1 VNELLSMLV
10 PLETLSGW
18 PQVTNPTPLQV
29 LLLLVGFPL
38 LVFIIVVAISKIATS
53 IHASRGDDIHA
64 NDPLW
69 VGDQEPAELE
79 AARANPGPEAE
90 EQASAGAAEEA
101 LAVEGDV
108 EDDDTGE
115 HVGGAGAR
123 W

>member
-1 VNELLSMLV
+1 MLV

-79 AARANPGPEAE
+79 AAGANPGPETGEQTPAGAVE
-90 EQASAGAAEEA
+90 EASA
-101 LAVEGDV
+101 VESDV